1 MVRHRKAVLAAA
13 VLLLIPSVFGAA
25 GTYINYDIL
34 TYLPPELD
42 SMVGEGYL
50 EDDFNMAS
58 TSMITVENMSTAD
71 TLALKSELEA
81 VAGVKSVL
89 WTSDILDVTTP
100 KEMLP
105 ADIQKFFYSENG
117 ATLLLVQF
125 ENPSAHAVTMQAQRT
140 IKDILRKDCF
150 IGGMSAI
157 LEDTKSLVN
166 QEMPVYIPVSYTH
179 LDVYK
184 RQGHRLL
191 GGGPS
196 RQPDRAPQN
205 HPAGKHPHPRQPVGR
220 SIGQAHLIL

>member
-1 MVRHRKAVLAAA
+1 MEHFARWVVRHRKAVLAAA

-58 TSMITVENMSTAD
+58 TSRITVENMSTAD

-105 ADIQKFFYSENG
+105 ADIPK
-117 ATLLLVQF
+117 T
-125 ENPSAHAVTMQAQRT
+125 QA
-140 IKDILRKDCF
+140 
-150 IGGMSAI
+150 
-157 LEDTKSLVN
+157 
-166 QEMPVYIPVSYTH
+166 
-179 LDVYK
+179 
-184 RQGHRLL
+184 
-191 GGGPS
+191 
-196 RQPDRAPQN
+196 
-205 HPAGKHPHPRQPVGR
+205 PRP
-220 SIGQAHLIL
+220 